1 MDETSVKQSQ
11 ESVVP
16 DPVGELLPD
25 EPVRIL
31 CVDDEKGVLRS
42 IDRVFLDEEYEILKA
57 ASGKEGLKIL
67 EEVSPIQVVL
77 SDYRMPEMNGVDF
90 LHEVCKGWPNTVRIV
105 LSGYADTV
113 AVVEAV
119 NEGQIYKF
127 LAKPWND
134 DELRFAVANALEHY
148 FLYRKNRLL
157 TEELQR
163 RNGELAA
170 MNENLEERV
179 AQRTEELRIRN
190 RALTV
195 SQHILQSLP
204 VGVIGLDTEG
214 LIVYCND
221 EGEKFFPGDVGE
233 IIGKERSTFFSEPLN
248 GFIEKVEKKSR
259 SSAALVILGDSV
271 RVQGALVKHGRNQ
284 EGIVVVI
291 EEENAHG

>member
-134 DELRFAVANALEHY
+134 DELRFAIANALERY
-148 FLYRKNRLL
+148 FLYRKNRRL
-157 TEELQR
+157 TEELQK
-163 RNGELAA
+163 RNEELAA
-170 MNENLEERV
+170 MNENLERRV
-179 AQRTEELRIRN
+179 EERTEDLLLRN
-190 RALTV
+190 RVLTV

-204 VGVIGLDTEG
+204 VGVLGLDTEG

-221 EGEKFFPGDVGE
+221 EGEKIFPGEVGE
-233 IIGKERSTFFSEPLN
+233 IIGKERTLFFPESLN
-248 GFIEKVEKKSR
+248 DFIDKITEESPI
-259 SSAALVILGDSV
+259 SSSLELPERRMQVN
-271 RVQGALVKHGRNQ
+271 GAVVKHEGNQ

-291 EEENAHG
+291 KEESGNG

>member
-1 MDETSVKQSQ
+1 MDETI
-11 ESVVP
+11 
-16 DPVGELLPD
+16 
-25 EPVRIL
+25 RIL

-42 IDRVFLDEEYEILKA
+42 IERVFLDEEYEILKA
-57 ASGKEGLKIL
+57 TSGKEGLKIL

-90 LHEVCKGWPNTVRIV
+90 LHEVCKRWPDSVRIV

-134 DELRFAVANALEHY
+134 DELKFTIANALERY
-148 FLYRKNRLL
+148 SLYQRNRQL
-157 TEELQR
+157 TEKLQERNEELR
-163 RNGELAA
+163 TI
-170 MNENLEERV
+170 NENLEQMVEK
-179 AQRTEELRIRN
+179 RTEELLLRN
-190 RALTV
+190 RVLTV

-204 VGVIGLDTEG
+204 VGVLGMDTEG

-221 EGEKFFPGDVGE
+221 EGENVFPEKAGE
-233 IIGKERSTFFSEPLN
+233 IMGKERVDFFPEALN
-248 GFIEKVEKKSR
+248 GFIGKVEEETH
-259 SSAALVILGDSV
+259 AAGAFQLPDGAM
-271 RVQGALVKHGRNQ
+271 RVKGALVKHDGNQ

-291 EEENAHG
+291 DREDGNG